1 MKRAGSTETLS
12 ISLSKDPL
20 RVLRRRA
27 KQVHR
32 GNLSA
37 AIAEAAELMRRQM
50 AMDDLA
56 AELERVHGPL
66 TNEERAVFAE
76 ELNPRPRR
84 PRKKRAA

>member
-1 MKRAGSTETLS
+1 MKRSGSTETLS
-12 ISLSKDPL
+12 ISLSKAPL

-56 AELERVHGPL
+56 AELERVHGAL
-66 TNEERAVFAE
+66 TAEERAIFAE
-76 ELNPRPRR
+76 ELEPRPRR